1 MEVRKARMRKYS
13 YESMLRAVGRVLDE
27 AAIQSFAIRDEENGL
42 LVETF
47 AENGE
52 REHALDFS
60 LGDLAELVELKS
72 GAEASPRYERS
83 YAHDDGTLRAFMRRH
98 ELVGAGR

>member
-1 MEVRKARMRKYS
+1 MRKYS

-27 AAIQSFAIRDEENGL
+27 AEVRGFAIRDEENGL

-47 AENGE
+47 TDSGE
-52 REHALDFS
+52 RELALDFS
-60 LGDLAELVELKS
+60 LGDLVELIELRS
-72 GAEASPRYERS
+72 GAAAAPRYERS
-83 YAHDDGTLRAFMRRH
+83 YAHDEGTLRAFMRRH

>member
-1 MEVRKARMRKYS
+1 MRKYS

-27 AAIQSFAIRDEENGL
+27 AEVQSFAIRDEENGL

-47 AENGE
+47 AGEGE
-52 REHALDFS
+52 RELALNFS
-60 LGDLAELVELKS
+60 LGDLVELIELKS
-72 GAEASPRYERS
+72 GADTSPRYERS
-83 YAHDDGTLRAFMRRH
+83 YAHDEDTLRTFLRHH